1 MSFLVVENQDESGQF
16 ILGGYFV
23 RSLYVTNDLNDGLI
37 RIKDPER
44 KYGKKPVSKISIN
57 KTKVPIFLDWKV
69 RLKPNEAALAT
80 IRIRNL
86 NALSNNRHLCLVSNR
101 NSKSSAILGRSFS
114 LTQSRLCGIV
124 LLSTEAITMT
134 IQRGK
139 KLGSALPL
147 NTEYQKV
154 DNFKRYELAECLLHA
169 NRECIK
175 NRIHELKSFRKMFS
189 MKSETYDGLSRC
201 SNFCE
206 RQKQN

>member
-1 MSFLVVENQDESGQF
+1 M
-16 ILGGYFV
+16 
-23 RSLYVTNDLNDGLI
+23 
-37 RIKDPER
+37 
-44 KYGKKPVSKISIN
+44 
-57 KTKVPIFLDWKV
+57 PIFPDRKV

-86 NALSNNRHLCLVSNR
+86 NALSNNRQVCLVSNR

-124 LLSTEAITMT
+124 LLSTEAITVT

-147 NTEYQKV
+147 NTEYQRV

-169 NRECIK
+169 NRECII

-206 RQKQN
+206 RPTETELASNKQVLREIDHLKGKLSEKELDSLRAVLNRNADVFSKH